1 MGAAGVLEFKAKS
14 VEMMRLCEVFLATI
28 VEHVHGVQENGPE
41 SAAACQDLQQV
52 GPRYGDQH
60 CTRA

>member
-28 VEHVHGVQENGPE
+28 VEHVHGVQENGPD
-41 SAAACQDLQQV
+41 SVAASQDLQKV
-52 GPRYGDQH
+52 W
-60 CTRA
+60 RAR